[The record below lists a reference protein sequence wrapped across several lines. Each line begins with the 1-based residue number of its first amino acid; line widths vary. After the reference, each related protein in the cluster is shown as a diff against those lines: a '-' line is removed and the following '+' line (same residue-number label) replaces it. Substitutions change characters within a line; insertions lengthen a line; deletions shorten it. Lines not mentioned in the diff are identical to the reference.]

1 MRATF
6 LRLIFGRKIPRNSI
20 ANISTRRYNRDTP
33 SKTKTSAKYMKKLFA
48 TTTPMFKRQLTFVVI
63 AGFVFGSGL
72 SIISIPGFG
81 GAQSI
86 DELRQQTEELEREI
100 EETQEQV
107 EERQNEAAS
116 LERTIANYDS
126 QISAATQKI
135 NELNDEI
142 NRLERELEEAE
153 AELERQK
160 ELLKMNMRALY
171 RRGGAST
178 VELLMASDSFS
189 SFIDEQ
195 EYLERLKDGI
205 QDAANE
211 VMDLQEQMEE
221 QKEEQESLLSQQEV
235 VKANLASARADR
247 ENLLDQTRG
256 EEARFRELV
265 EELEDMRKEAEQA
278 LAQALAA
285 GSFRESPVG
294 AVSAGDGVGTIG
306 NSGLSSGP
314 HLHLEVRV
322 NGSDVNPAGYIEHPA
337 VEQPPTWVSQ
347 GYGVR
352 SGIYMN
358 GYHPGIDYAGPIG
371 TPIRAIDDGML
382 YRGCSNELLG
392 TSGNP
397 YGYVAIVEHSNGA
410 VSIYAHMDGGPP
422 ACSGNISPW

>member
-1 MRATF
+1 MHSNYWRE
-6 LRLIFGRKIPRNSI
+6 LRQKIRRFSI
-20 ANISTRRYNRDTP
+20 ANISAARYNRNTP
-33 SKTKTSAKYMKKLFA
+33 SKTKTSAKYMKNLLA
-48 TTTPMFKRQLTFVVI
+48 SVTPLFKRQLTFVVI
-63 AGFVFGSGL
+63 AGFVVGSGASIL
-72 SIISIPGFG
+72 SLPGFG

-86 DELRQQTEELEREI
+86 NELREQTEQLEQEI

-107 EERQNEAAS
+107 EDRRREAAS

-135 NELNDEI
+135 NELNNEI
-142 NRLERELEEAE
+142 NRLERELDKAE
-153 AELERQK
+153 VELERQK
-160 ELLKMNMRALY
+160 ELLRMNMRALY

-178 VELLMASDSFS
+178 VELLIASESFS
-189 SFIDEQ
+189 AFIDEQ
-195 EYLERLKDGI
+195 EYLERLKGGI

-211 VMDLQEQMEE
+211 VMALQEQMEE

-247 ENLLDQTRG
+247 ENLLQKTRG

-265 EELEDMRKEAEQA
+265 KELEDMRREAEAA
-278 LAQALAA
+278 LARAIAA

-294 AVSAGDGVGTIG
+294 PVSAGDGVGTIG

-314 HLHLEVRV
+314 HLHLEVRI
-322 NGSDVNPAGYIEHPA
+322 NGSDVNPASYIQVPA
-337 VEQPPTWVSQ
+337 VSQPPTWVSQ

-352 SGIYMN
+352 SGIYAR

-371 TPIRAIDDGML
+371 TPIRAIDSGML
-382 YRGCSNELLG
+382 YRGCSNDLLG

-397 YGYVAIVEHSNGA
+397 YGYVAIVEHNNGA

-422 ACSGNISPW
+422 ACSGTISPW